1 MKIGEIPPNEIG
13 IMLKSPRGLTLE
25 VGPFKVRVKT
35 RNNYFPPFLQ
45 KLYPQFPV
53 LECPSLSDFHV
64 FLDTPVAWRRFIRP
78 QVIFRENGDKLF
90 EPFPANMCGP
100 LFEWGWNWCIGTRAH
115 QYLILHSA
123 VIEKNGIA
131 VIMPAYPGSGKS
143 TLCAA
148 LMLSGWRLLSDEF
161 GLIRCDGGIDPI
173 PRPIPLK
180 NQSISVIRDFSTDA
194 VIGPLF
200 PKTRKGTVAH
210 LAPTERSVK
219 QMKKPATAAYIIFP
233 KFHPKTVTA
242 LKPVKSS
249 YALMKLA
256 TNAFNYEVLG
266 AEGFKR
272 VARLIRQCE
281 CYNFSYSKLEEALPL
296 FDSLVS

>member
-1 MKIGEIPPNEIG
+1 VKVGEISQDELG
-13 IMLKSPRGLTLE
+13 SLLKSTQGVTLW
-25 VGPFKVRVKT
+25 VGPFKVNIKT
-35 RNNYFPPFLQ
+35 KNSYFPPFLH
-45 KLYPQFPV
+45 KLYPEFSVLDFP
-53 LECPSLSDFHV
+53 SISDFHIS
-64 FLDTPVAWRRFIRP
+64 LNAPLTLRRFIRP
-78 QVIFRENGDKLF
+78 QVVFRENGRKLF
-90 EPFPANMCGP
+90 EPFPLDMGGP

-131 VIMPAYPGSGKS
+131 IIMPAYPGSGKS
-143 TLCAA
+143 TLCSA

-161 GLIRCDGGIDPI
+161 GLVRSDGEVDPL

-180 NQSISVIRDFSTDA
+180 NQSIEVIRAFSPQA

-210 LAPTERSVK
+210 LAPTKMSAARMK
-219 QMKKPATAAYIIFP
+219 QPATPRYIIFP
-233 KFHPKTVTA
+233 KFNNNAAAV
-242 LKPVKSS
+242 LKPLKPS

-272 VARLIRQCE
+272 VARLIRRCQ
-281 CYNFSYSKLEEALPL
+281 CYNFTYGKLEEALPL